1 MKNVATNRRTFLKGA
16 AAAMGGMAFT
26 QWAAT
31 NFEAAAQGG
40 QAYVIVADVI
50 RGSGGAPQGPGCVQ
64 TSVFQRGEQAV
75 WRAVVYDAKT
85 GELINS
91 ADAVAA
97 RGLTMKVT
105 PEGQDPIDMG
115 HGQHPPA
122 SRNPAAAD
130 IIYYWTGPW
139 EIPPSVTG
147 KLVYTIEVADS
158 SGGTGVLQLIG
169 NKEVDTFPLPLTV
182 S

>member
-1 MKNVATNRRTFLKGA
+1 MKNVASNRRTFLKGA
-16 AAAMGGMAFT
+16 AATMGGMAFT

-50 RGSGGAPQGPGCVQ
+50 RGSGGNPTGPGCVQ
-64 TSVFQRGEQAV
+64 TSVFVRGEQAV

-85 GELINS
+85 GELVNS
-91 ADAVAA
+91 AEAVAS

-105 PEGQDPIDMG
+105 PEGQDPIDMA
-115 HGQHPPA
+115 HGQHPGE
-122 SRNPAAAD
+122 SRNPAPAD
-130 IIYYWTGPW
+130 VIFYWTGPW

-147 KLVYTIEVADS
+147 KLKYTIEVADS
-158 SGGTGVLQLIG
+158 GGGTGVLELFG